1 MTSQKKPSRDE
12 IDSKFV
18 DVQNRIIGTLD
29 NTDREQ
35 VIKEHL
41 YPLVESIHNS
51 NYFGDI
57 NPRDLTQRMGD
68 HVDQLG
74 STTSPNVLPLY
85 YFEQQL
91 RSQIHPGKGTG
102 EPRNPGHGGK
112 GT

>member
-18 DVQNRIIGTLD
+18 DIQNRIIGTLD

-51 NYFGDI
+51 DYFGDKTRAI
-57 NPRDLTQRMGD
+57 LHSVCEITWTSVRFNDLTEC
-68 HVDQLG
+68 
-74 STTSPNVLPLY
+74 TTAIL
-85 YFEQQL
+85 
-91 RSQIHPGKGTG
+91 H
-102 EPRNPGHGGK
+102 
-112 GT
+112 